1 MNTKGR
7 TYGEVSAGVQQP
19 IRVCQRRKLGS
30 YATVL
35 QVAGI
40 PTGVGCPGIHVPS
53 PLEKDIHQAVF
64 LEDVV
69 DTLIDCVEKF
79 PEDRPVGGREEHV
92 RVVYAT
98 ANEENV
104 EYEQVGH
111 ACATG
116 FDGPYLV

>member
-1 MNTKGR
+1 M
-7 TYGEVSAGVQQP
+7 SAGVQQP
-19 IRVCQRRKLGS
+19 IRVCQGRKLGS

-35 QVAGI
+35 QVAGV
-40 PTGVGCPGIHVPS
+40 PTGVSCLWIRVPS
-53 PLEKDIHQAVF
+53 PLEKDIHQAVL

-69 DTLIDCVEKF
+69 DTLIDRVEKF
-79 PEDRPVGGREEHV
+79 PEGGPVGRWKEHV
-92 RVVYAT
+92 RAVYAA

-116 FDGPYLV
+116 FDGLDLV